1 MNEKRSVAGEFI
13 NAMEKGLAHGRRVGR
28 TGWDS
33 HWQESS
39 FADVR
44 LGLLDKLD
52 EEVGELIE
60 AIEDNENGDVVLL
73 EAADVANI
81 AMMLADITL

>member
-13 NAMEKGLAHGRRVGR
+13 NAMEKGLAHGRRMGR

-52 EEVGELIE
+52 EEVNELIE
-60 AIEDNENGDVVLL
+60 AIDDNENGDVVLR

-81 AMMLADITL
+81 AMMLADIAL

>member
-1 MNEKRSVAGEFI
+1 MIEKRPVAGEFI
-13 NAMEKGLAHGRRVGR
+13 NAMEKGLAHGRRMGR

-33 HWQESS
+33 HWQECS
-39 FADVR
+39 FTDVR

-52 EEVGELIE
+52 EEIKELIE
-60 AIEDNENGDVVLL
+60 AIENDENGDVVLR